1 LEKYSAYKNYFTL
14 KAGDFDGDGDE
25 DIAVYVPKRGDP
37 YIMILDG
44 ITLSP
49 ISDNIPVRSFMGNTG
64 ADNLPIM
71 VRQQEQQSTCR

>member
-1 LEKYSAYKNYFTL
+1 MEKYSAYKNYFTL

-64 ADNLPIM
+64 AKGKLQI
-71 VRQQEQQSTCR
+71 